1 MLEILDCTL
10 RDGGHAIKGSFS
22 AEATVSIIE
31 GLLNAGVKVIEFG
44 RASGI
49 GSPKGDVTDE
59 EYFKATRHLFG
70 KAELGMFCR
79 PDFFG
84 DEQFR
89 QVSEYR
95 PDFLRVGTNAS
106 KVEPSEKTISRIRET
121 GAKVRYSL
129 IQAHA
134 VTPKVLADNAK
145 KVEGYG
151 AQTITIMDSTGNM
164 MPSRV
169 KEYVSALVDA
179 LSVPVGFHCH
189 DNLGLSIANALAAV
203 EAGATSLD
211 GAICGLAR
219 SAGNAATEVLCAVL
233 EKRGMETG
241 VDFYK
246 LLQYIDDKM
255 FKLVPDLKCV
265 PPVDI
270 VFGYAGFHSRNLGM
284 AKDFAASQGVDLY
297 RLIVKVMEYGEANPD
312 EVLFQKAADAL
323 KN

>member
-1 MLEILDCTL
+1 M
-10 RDGGHAIKGSFS
+10 
-22 AEATVSIIE
+22 
-31 GLLNAGVKVIEFG
+31 IEFG

-203 EAGATSLD
+203 EAGRHFPGRRHLRPGPQRGQRGNRGTLRGCWKSGAWRPVSTSTNY
-211 GAICGLAR
+211 C
-219 SAGNAATEVLCAVL
+219 ST
-233 EKRGMETG
+233 
-241 VDFYK
+241 
-246 LLQYIDDKM
+246 
-255 FKLVPDLKCV
+255 
-265 PPVDI
+265 
-270 VFGYAGFHSRNLGM
+270 
-284 AKDFAASQGVDLY
+284 
-297 RLIVKVMEYGEANPD
+297 
-312 EVLFQKAADAL
+312 
-323 KN
+323 